1 MKSRPVHQAMSPL
14 SICYFIGILL
24 AGLLAGCVFKQ
35 TPVQLTLA
43 PKINQPL
50 ASEPKASLQL
60 GRFKDSRL
68 VTDEFV
74 LLQKENGFG
83 TTEGAYVT
91 EKPVAE
97 ILRDGLMMAL
107 EQNGFR
113 ITNRAQFELR
123 GDIQSSGAV
132 IIQGV
137 IVNQQIKF
145 WLTTRFDLV
154 DPATGLTVWHDTYT
168 GQNTATNLSIISK
181 RFIVPACS
189 NMSENAIS
197 QLVSDRMFR
206 SYFETQAT
214 NAP

>member
-1 MKSRPVHQAMSPL
+1 MKSKPFNPL
-14 SICYFIGILL
+14 MNPSSIRFFIGILL
-24 AGLLAGCVFKQ
+24 AGLLTGCVFKR

-43 PKINQPL
+43 PKVNQPL

-60 GRFKDSRL
+60 GRFNDSRL

-74 LLQKENGFG
+74 LLQKENGYG

-123 GDIQSSGAV
+123 GDIHSSGAV

-137 IVNQQIKF
+137 VVNQQIKF
-145 WLTTRFDLV
+145 WLTARFDLV

-168 GQNTATNLSIISK
+168 GQDTATNLSIISK

-189 NMSENAIS
+189 NMLENAIG
-197 QLVSDRMFR
+197 QLVSDRTFR
-206 SYFETQAT
+206 SYFE
-214 NAP
+214 P